1 MSRAARE
8 EGNPTGREKGE
19 EPMVKDGGTNG
30 QVLALI
36 CTVSLTYVR
45 GAGNNTFAES
55 VLAFLVEM
63 TGGWW

>member
-19 EPMVKDGGTNG
+19 EYVVKDGRTNG

-36 CTVSLTYVR
+36 LHGLPDLCSW
-45 GAGNNTFAES
+45 
-55 VLAFLVEM
+55 
-63 TGGWW
+63 GWE